1 MSMLVSEILNQN
13 VMLFYFINLGMENP
27 FFNFL
32 MPLITDF
39 GSFIAWGIIC
49 VLLFIFGGEKGR
61 KVSIIGL
68 LALVLAN
75 IVVYELKY
83 LVAEP
88 RPFLVLSNVHQLISE
103 SEIYSFPSGHAAS
116 SFSVAAVIGLKY
128 KFNIKGR
135 DYSWLYPL
143 IAFSI
148 LIGFSRIYIGVH
160 YPLDVVFGAIVG
172 IVSAAIALQ
181 LGDNNFVDRI
191 AGLPLWDKLPIP
203 KVGKQNK

>member
-1 MSMLVSEILNQN
+1 MSSVLISEILNQN
-13 VMLFYFINLGMENP
+13 VMLFYFINLGMENS
-27 FFNFL
+27 FFNFV
-32 MPLITDF
+32 MPLITNF
-39 GSFIAWGIIC
+39 GSFLAWGIIC
-49 VLLFIFGGEKGR
+49 VLLFIFGGEKGK

-68 LALVLAN
+68 LALILAN

-88 RPFLVLSNVHQLISE
+88 RPFLALSNVHQLVSE
-103 SEIYSFPSGHAAS
+103 SEIYSFPSGHTAS
-116 SFSVAAVIGLKY
+116 SFAVAVVIGLKY
-128 KFNIKGR
+128 KFNLRGR

-172 IVSAAIALQ
+172 ILSAAIALK
-181 LGDNNFVDRI
+181 LGDNSFVDKI
-191 AGLPLWDKLPIP
+191 AGLPLWDRLPIP
-203 KVGKQNK
+203 KIRK